1 MKIPKDL
8 NRGDFDGRETD
19 VQLIHST
26 LSGNDEAFS
35 TLVRNYQKSIHALA
49 WRKVG
54 DFHIAE
60 EITQDTFLQAYR
72 NLAQLKNPN
81 QFAGWIYVIANR
93 LCLKRLQ
100 EKTFV
105 IPSLEDTPME
115 EVDKF
120 SYTRYVSEQRESE
133 TTEHRHELVKKLL
146 AKLPESERTVVTLH
160 YFGEMTTKEI
170 GKFLGVSVNTIK
182 SRLRRGIKRLQ
193 KQGEESL
200 VRETLGG
207 IQFPVHVTERIMQ
220 QVAEIS
226 PTVSPPVGKPLLPWA
241 AFGTAVVFVL
251 LMIGVSNQILA
262 RFQRPYSFEAK
273 SEQTIEIVDA
283 SIVLDIP
290 AKPAMRNQF
299 GQAAAPGKS
308 SGVGTQVSDVTPTS
322 VSSEDSTT
330 FSTSQWTQGKG
341 PPAGYIRDLF
351 ATSEGT
357 VYAVASTGIYRLSAD
372 ETTWIHVDASVRIG
386 ESRMPMAA
394 HAGSLYIVS
403 TDEIFTSDNNGET
416 WTTLGPRPK
425 GDAVGLVITDTER
438 ASTPQV
444 PITMYLA
451 LKDKGIF
458 RSTDGGTQWNSLK
471 DGLTV
476 SEKISAVA
484 AVGKTVFAGTENGL
498 YRLDSGTWEKLPLD
512 TSGAVCSLAV
522 SGNNLYVGVGPDP
535 LVKLT
540 STELYE
546 ATKGKRAPPVKIFHS
561 ADLGDS
567 WTEIRHGSKHSTTGA
582 YSGITVL
589 ATGETLLALSYE
601 QSRSTDGGQTWTQ
614 LKRDQNWVN
623 RRSLPAVIVNEKTS
637 YKASVWGIHRTTDGG
652 ESWHLFM
659 NGVTGTFVTDLVA
672 FNNRLYAHS
681 GYEVYQSTDAGVSWK
696 KVRVDGQAA
705 ALNPRTKLA
714 YESKLVVAN
723 NTLYFLSS
731 EAEDFQI
738 FRLSTDGDML
748 IPVQGV
754 PLFDRKTNSSY
765 TISRLQIDAPYAIT
779 RLQGETATTSGE
791 AFYVEYQRGLFK
803 WKIGDPEWTYT
814 GLADTSQGYN
824 HWNSGDYRGGFKMA
838 VSGETVYVGQRD
850 GKLFQSLDEGGSWR
864 DLTPSL
870 PLRFTHFKDIAFIG
884 SILYVSTDEG
894 VLASQTGEHWR
905 VLTDSAGARPVIDRF
920 ATDGIKVYGI
930 GDAGIYCLDTRRQWK
945 KISSEVI
952 GDVISTAIIKDRFYS
967 AVNRRGIFH
976 ISVEE

>member
-1 MKIPKDL
+1 ME
-8 NRGDFDGRETD
+8 RETD

-35 TLVRNYQKSIHALA
+35 TLVRNHQRSIHALA

-100 EKTFV
+100 EKKFV
-105 IPSLEDTPME
+105 IPSLEDTLVE

-120 SYTRYVSEQRESE
+120 SYNRYVSEQRESE
-133 TTEHRHELVKKLL
+133 ATEHRHELVKELL

-160 YFGEMTTKEI
+160 YLGEMTTREI

-193 KQGEESL
+193 KQGEASL
-200 VRETLGG
+200 VRETLGS
-207 IQFPVHVTERIMQ
+207 IQFPAHVTERIMQ
-220 QVAEIS
+220 QVAEIK

-241 AFGTAVVFVL
+241 AFGTAVVLVL
-251 LMIGVSNQILA
+251 LILGASNQILA
-262 RFQRPYSFEAK
+262 RFQKPYSFEAR

-283 SIVLDIP
+283 LIVLDIP
-290 AKPAMRNQF
+290 VKPAVRNQF
-299 GQAAAPGKS
+299 GQAAALGKS

-357 VYAVASTGIYRLSAD
+357 VYAVASTGIYRLSTDA
-372 ETTWIHVDASVRIG
+372 TAWIHVDASIPIG

-394 HAGSLYIVS
+394 HAGALYILS

-438 ASTPQV
+438 VSTPQA

-451 LKDKGIF
+451 LKDEGIF
-458 RSTDGGTQWNSLK
+458 RSTDGGTQWNFLK

-484 AVGKTVFAGTENGL
+484 TVGKTLFAGTESGL
-498 YRLDSGTWEKLPLD
+498 YRLDSGVWKKLPLD

-522 SGNNLYVGVGPDP
+522 SGNNLYVGTGSDL
-535 LVKLT
+535 LVRLT
-540 STELYE
+540 STELYKVTRNNMSHSGWHDKLYS
-546 ATKGKRAPPVKIFHS
+546 TKVFHS
-561 ADLGDS
+561 DDLGAS
-567 WTEIRHGSKHSTTGA
+567 WTEIMPGRKYKLTEAHR
-582 YSGITVL
+582 GITVL
-589 ATGETLLALSYE
+589 AVDETLLALSYD

-614 LKRDQNWVN
+614 LKSDSNWVN
-623 RRSLPAVIVNEKTS
+623 SSSLPAVMVNEKTY

-659 NGVTGTFVTDLVA
+659 NGVAGIVIIDLVA

-696 KVRVDGQAA
+696 KVRVDGQEA

-714 YESKLVVAN
+714 YESKLVVVN

-731 EAEDFQI
+731 EAEEFQI
-738 FRLSTDGDML
+738 FRLSADGDTL

-754 PLFDRKTNSSY
+754 PPFDRKTNSSY
-765 TISRLQIDAPYAIT
+765 AISRLQIDAPYAIS
-779 RLQGETATTSGE
+779 RLQGETTTTSGD

-803 WKIGDPEWTYT
+803 WKVGDPEWTYT
-814 GLADTSQGYN
+814 GLADTSQGYG
-824 HWNSGDYRGGFKMA
+824 GDYRGGFKMA

-870 PLRFTHFKDIAFIG
+870 PLRFMHFKEITLIG
-884 SILYVSTDEG
+884 STLYVSTDGG
-894 VLASQTGEHWR
+894 VLTSQTGEHWR
-905 VLTDSAGARPVIDRF
+905 VLTDSTGARPIIDRF

-930 GDAGIYCLDTRRQWK
+930 GDAGIYCLDTRREWK

-952 GDVISTAIIKDRFYS
+952 GDVISTAIIKDRLYS
-967 AVNRRGIFH
+967 AVDRRGIFH

>member
-1 MKIPKDL
+1 ME
-8 NRGDFDGRETD
+8 RETD

-35 TLVRNYQKSIHALA
+35 TLVRNHQKSIHALA

-54 DFHIAE
+54 DFQIAE

-100 EKTFV
+100 EKTSV

-120 SYTRYVSEQRESE
+120 SYTRYVSDQRESE
-133 TTEHRHELVKKLL
+133 AFEHRHELVKKLL

-160 YFGEMTTKEI
+160 YLGEMTTKEI

-193 KQGEESL
+193 KQGEETL
-200 VRETLGG
+200 VRETLGS
-207 IQFPVHVTERIMQ
+207 IQVPADITERIMR
-220 QVAEIS
+220 QVAEIN

-241 AFGTAVVFVL
+241 AFGTAVVLVL
-251 LMIGVSNQILA
+251 LMLSASNQILA
-262 RFQRPYSFEAK
+262 RFQKPYSFEAK
-273 SEQTIEIVDA
+273 SERTIEIVDA
-283 SIVLDIP
+283 PIVLDIP
-290 AKPAMRNQF
+290 MKPAVRNQF

-308 SGVGTQVSDVTPTS
+308 SGADTQISDVTPAS
-322 VSSEDSTT
+322 VSSADSTT
-330 FSTSQWTQGKG
+330 FSTSQWIQGKG

-357 VYAVASTGIYRLSAD
+357 VYAVASTGIYRLSTDA
-372 ETTWIHVDASVRIG
+372 TAWIHVNASVPIG

-416 WTTLGPRPK
+416 WITLGPRPK
-425 GDAVGLVITDTER
+425 GDAVGLVIIDPER

-451 LKDKGIF
+451 LKDEGIF
-458 RSTDGGTQWNSLK
+458 RSTDSGTQWNLLK
-471 DGLTV
+471 DGLTT

-484 AVGKTVFAGTENGL
+484 AVGKTVFAGTENSI
-498 YRLDSGTWEKLPLD
+498 YRLDSGVWKKLPLD
-512 TSGAVCSLAV
+512 TSGAVCSLTV
-522 SGNNLYVGVGPDP
+522 SENNLYVGTGSDL
-535 LVKLT
+535 LVRLT

-546 ATKGKRAPPVKIFHS
+546 LKRNNRLNSEWNNKLYSTKIFHS
-561 ADLGDS
+561 DDLGAS
-567 WTEIRHGSKHSTTGA
+567 WTEIMQGRKYKFTSAHR
-582 YSGITVL
+582 GITVL
-589 ATGETLLALSYE
+589 AADETLLALSYD
-601 QSRSTDGGQTWTQ
+601 QSRSSDGGQTWTA

-623 RRSLPAVIVNEKTS
+623 RSSLPAAMVNEKTY

-659 NGVTGTFVTDLVA
+659 NGVTGTFIIDLVA

-681 GYEVYQSTDAGVSWK
+681 GYEVYQSTDAGASWK
-696 KVRVDGQAA
+696 KVRVDGQEA

-714 YESKLVVAN
+714 YESKLVVVN
-723 NTLYFLSS
+723 NTLYFFSS
-731 EAEDFQI
+731 EAEEFQI

-765 TISRLQIDAPYAIT
+765 VISRLQIDAPYAIT

-803 WKIGDPEWTYT
+803 WKVGDPEWTYT
-814 GLADTSQGYN
+814 GLADTSQGYDY
-824 HWNSGDYRGGFKMA
+824 WNAGDYRGGFKMA

-870 PLRFTHFKDIAFIG
+870 PLRFTHFKEIAFIG
-884 SILYVSTDEG
+884 STLYVSTDEG
-894 VLASQTGEHWR
+894 VLTSQTGEYWR
-905 VLTDSAGARPVIDRF
+905 VLTDSAGARPIIDRF
-920 ATDGIKVYGI
+920 ATDNIKVYGI
-930 GDAGIYCLDTRRQWK
+930 GDMGIYCLDTRREWK
-945 KISSEVI
+945 KISSAAI
-952 GDVISTAIIKDRFYS
+952 GDVISTAIIKNRLYS
-967 AVNRRGIFH
+967 AVDRRGIFH